1 MPDTP
6 ATNHPIPP
14 RQTARTRASDA
25 LLEPLQ
31 AHIRQLDAFLLAQV
45 NEFEPA
51 VRHLVTYTLTHHGK
65 RLRPALVF
73 YAGWTDNSP
82 PQPELVRAAAIVEL
96 VHLATLIH
104 DDILDNAG
112 LRHNT
117 PTLAT
122 RHGPHTAVLL
132 GDALFAH
139 ALTLAA
145 SYPTTD
151 ICHHVATTT
160 RQVCSGEIHQN
171 AESGNTRLTLGQY
184 YRIIR
189 LKTAELFE
197 LSCRLGAHLAT
208 NDPAYT
214 DACARHGRHLG
225 TAYQILDDITD
236 FAGNE
241 TGTGKTLGTDL
252 ANGKYTLPVLLHLGQ
267 LPASDAT
274 ALGNALAQ
282 GTMTPAQLA
291 QRLSTAGIPA
301 QCQRI
306 FHEEI
311 THAQNALAPY
321 AATPAAAHLHS
332 LTLYLHEQL
341 HRLDFA

>member
-6 ATNHPIPP
+6 ANNTPPHPHQP
-14 RQTARTRASDA
+14 ARTHASDT
-25 LLEPLQ
+25 LLAPLH
-31 AHIRQLDAFLLAQV
+31 AHIRQLDTFLLAQV
-45 NEFEPA
+45 SEFEPA
-51 VRHLVTYTLTHHGK
+51 VRDLVTYTLTHHGK

-73 YAGWTDNSP
+73 YAGWMDGAAP
-82 PQPELVRAAAIVEL
+82 HPALVRAAAIVEL

-104 DDILDNAG
+104 DDILDSAG

-117 PTLAT
+117 PTAAA
-122 RHGPHTAVLL
+122 RYGPHTAVLL

-139 ALTLAA
+139 ALTLAS

-151 ICHHVATTT
+151 ICHHVATAT

-171 AESGNTRLTLGQY
+171 AECGNTCLTLEQY

-197 LSCRLGAHLAT
+197 LSCRLGAYLAT
-208 NDPAYT
+208 NNPDYT
-214 DACARHGRHLG
+214 DACARYGRHLG

-241 TGTGKTLGTDL
+241 TGAGKTLGTDL
-252 ANGKYTLPVLLHLGQ
+252 ANGKYTLPVLLYLHQ
-267 LPASDAT
+267 LPASGAT
-274 ALGNALAQ
+274 ALSNALAQ
-282 GTMTPAQLA
+282 GAITPAQLA
-291 QRLSTAGIPA
+291 ERLSTAGIPA

-311 THAQNALAPY
+311 MHAENAIVPHS
-321 AATPAAAHLHS
+321 TVPAANHLHA
-332 LTLYLHEQL
+332 LTRYLREQL
-341 HRLDFA
+341 NRLNFT